1 MRIAVSVL
9 AILFALLHII
19 AAAAQFKSKDPA
31 ARGLAVAMACGG
43 ICAIIAAIF
52 HLYWGTVGSNA
63 NLSDATTL
71 AIGCLLICAS
81 AYVNGRRSGNVH
93 VSHHLVRGGIAVLL
107 VIGFVIW

>member
-1 MRIAVSVL
+1 MSIATSIL

-31 ARGLAVAMACGG
+31 ARGLAVSMASGG
-43 ICAIIAAIF
+43 ICAIIAAMF
-52 HLYWGTVGSNA
+52 HLYWGAVGDNA

-93 VSHHLVRGGIAVLL
+93 LSHHAIRGGIAVLL
-107 VIGFVIW
+107 VLGFFLW

>member
-31 ARGLAVAMACGG
+31 ARGSASLMLCGGAALICSAVAHLVYDGAGSQITVLSAGVCGFLP
-43 ICAIIAAIF
+43 ICFAAY
-52 HLYWGTVGSNA
+52 L
-63 NLSDATTL
+63 
-71 AIGCLLICAS
+71 
-81 AYVNGRRSGNVH
+81 NGRRAGKVH

-107 VIGFVIW
+107 VLGFFLW